1 MEIEYYKTYTIIYKF
16 PPLKFVY
23 VEDAWPAV
31 NDDGEVIWTLNHDFM
46 TIIPDKYVIRKT
58 LKRD

>member
-1 MEIEYYKTYTIIYKF
+1 MEIEYYKTYTITYKF

-23 VEDAWPAV
+23 IEDAWPSV
-31 NDDGEVIWTLNHDFM
+31 NDDGEVIWTLNRDFM
-46 TIIPDKYVIRKT
+46 TVIPDKYVIRKT